1 MEENHLNK
9 PVYRSQ
15 RKKKK
20 LFVKVM
26 INKGKST
33 RLKMK
38 MLKEDQNHKMWERKV
53 RKHSQYP
60 LLHSGNESN

>member
-1 MEENHLNK
+1 MEKNHLNK
-9 PVYRSQ
+9 PVNRSQ

-38 MLKEDQNHKMWERKV
+38 MLKEDQNHKMWGRKV

-60 LLHSGNESN
+60 SLYSGNVYN